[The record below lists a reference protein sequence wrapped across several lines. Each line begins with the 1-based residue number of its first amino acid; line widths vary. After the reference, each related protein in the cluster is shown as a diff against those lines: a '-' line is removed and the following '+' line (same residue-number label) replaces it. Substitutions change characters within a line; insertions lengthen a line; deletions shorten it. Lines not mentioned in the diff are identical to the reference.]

1 MSLKQGTTFRFKKT
15 EYVFQTL
22 LIAHSTLLYMQ
33 VKYHAGFH
41 HNSVIRK

>member
-1 MSLKQGTTFRFKKT
+1 MPLKLGTTFRVKQT
-15 EYVFQTL
+15 EYVLQPL
-22 LIAHSTLLYMQ
+22 LSAHSTLLYMQ